1 MESLE
6 SWIESQYILDG
17 KKGAFDV
24 RVQLGEVSDE
34 LALST
39 AQMLLKAD
47 SYTIVSK
54 CAYPDNNLS
63 DADRDENEQLI
74 QEDEAKRRVYKDKV
88 IYTFSIPQVE
98 NGIVSTDP
106 NLCDTIS
113 TIAQNETE
121 ALQKIQSHLPD
132 GINISQVLLKTV
144 FVVPQDFSLPLYSLI
159 GRRYVKN
166 EMPYGDIVPGG
177 APSNTA
183 ATHDFKIEF
192 IKAMRES
199 QAIEDAQKIV
209 VADEYIPVLV
219 ESEPYNFIGKG
230 HYPSRSSMEIMFSNM
245 I

>member
-1 MESLE
+1 MNDVITSE

-47 SYTIVSK
+47 SYAIVSK
-54 CAYPDNNLS
+54 RAYPDNNLT
-63 DADRDENEQLI
+63 DADRDDNEQLI
-74 QEDEAKRRVYKDKV
+74 KADEANRRVYKDKV
-88 IYTFSIPQVE
+88 IYTFSIPQIE

-106 NLCDTIS
+106 NLHDTIS

-121 ALQKIQSHLPD
+121 ALQKIQPHLPD
-132 GINISQVLLKTV
+132 GITISQVLLKTV
-144 FVVPQDFSLPLYSLI
+144 SVVPQDFSLPLYSLI
-159 GRRYVKN
+159 GRRYDKST
-166 EMPYGDIVPGG
+166 E
-177 APSNTA
+177 S
-183 ATHDFKIEF
+183 THDFKIEF

-199 QAIEDAQKIV
+199 QAIEDAQKMV
-209 VADEYIPVLV
+209 TADEYIPVLV

-230 HYPSRSSMEIMFSNM
+230 HYPSRSSMEIMFSNLV
-245 I
+245 